1 MKLTRTQNAAL
12 TAGIAITGVGL
23 IVGLM
28 QDISNPATSNPTAD
42 CAILQPN
49 EQRGCVGRGDD
60 GHLVMLFPRSGPC
73 YTCGAP
79 AEVWIVSEK
88 KGITWHVPSTEPGTF
103 KELGIRYCPAGE
115 ICKVYNID
123 PKKMEPNS

>member
-1 MKLTRTQNAAL
+1 MKLSKFQTVAL
-12 TAGIAITGVGL
+12 TTGLALSAIGILMGGL
-23 IVGLM
+23 SLAV
-28 QDISNPATSNPTAD
+28 PADPTAD

-79 AEVWIVSEK
+79 AEIWLKAPDGRVWHI
-88 KGITWHVPSTEPGTF
+88 PSTVKGTIEEVAL
-103 KELGIRYCPAGE
+103 KYCEAAT
-115 ICKVYNID
+115 CDVYNVD
-123 PKKMEPNS
+123 PATL

>member
-1 MKLTRTQNAAL
+1 MKLSKIQTAAL
-12 TAGIAITGVGL
+12 TTGLALSAIGILMGGL
-23 IVGLM
+23 AQAV
-28 QDISNPATSNPTAD
+28 PADPTAD

-88 KGITWHVPSTEPGTF
+88 KGITWHVPSTEPGTI